1 MTRKFISGI
10 ATILFSVLA
19 VSGQES
25 VIDEIVW
32 VVGDEA
38 ILRSDV
44 EEQRMRFQYEGT
56 KVEGDPYCFIPEQL
70 ALQKLF
76 LDQAKIDSVYADE
89 ASVSSQVD
97 MRINYLISQVGS
109 KEKLEEYFG
118 KPLHALKEEL
128 REMVK
133 NQQIVQQMQKKIVG
147 DVKCTPAEIRRF
159 VSKIPQDSIPTIP
172 TQVEVQILIVEPKV
186 SKEAIEEVK
195 SRLREFRTRV
205 ESGESEFSTL
215 AILYSEDT
223 ESAKRGGEI
232 GFMGKGQ
239 LVPEYADVAFAMQ
252 DKKKLSKIV
261 ESEFGFHLI
270 QLIDKSGDRVN
281 TRHIL
286 MKPRPSLSEKDMAAK
301 RLDSIADVVRK
312 EVMNFDQAVSFYS
325 SDKNT
330 RNSFGLLTNP
340 KSGDSKFQMQD
351 LPQEVAKVVY
361 GMNVGEISKPFSM
374 IGSNGKEVFAI
385 VKLKSKTLPHK
396 ANMTDDFV
404 LMKNIYQQKKS
415 ADKLNDWIREK
426 QKDIYVRID
435 PKWRNCEF
443 QYPGWIK
450 E

>member
-10 ATILFSVLA
+10 AAILFSVLA

-270 QLIDKSGDRVN
+270 QLIDKSGARVN

>member
-10 ATILFSVLA
+10 AAILFSVLA

>member
-10 ATILFSVLA
+10 AAILFSVLA

-195 SRLREFRTRV
+195 TRLREFRTRV

>member
-10 ATILFSVLA
+10 AAILFSVLA

-232 GFMGKGQ
+232 GFTGKGQ

>member
-10 ATILFSVLA
+10 AAILFSVLA

-89 ASVSSQVD
+89 ASVCSQVD

>member
-10 ATILFSVLA
+10 AAILFSVLA

-286 MKPRPSLSEKDMAAK
+286 MKPRPTLSEKDMAAK